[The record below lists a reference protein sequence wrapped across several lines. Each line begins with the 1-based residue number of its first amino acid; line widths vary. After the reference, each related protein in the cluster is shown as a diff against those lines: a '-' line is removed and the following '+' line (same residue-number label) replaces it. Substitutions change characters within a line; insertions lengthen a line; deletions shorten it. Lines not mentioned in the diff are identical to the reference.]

1 MSHGVKL
8 PVFIFIRANLK
19 VVTAAITKRETV
31 LYLVRLA
38 VEEGQSGMEWE
49 GAPEDVIWKTPHLLD
64 NEPLKRKRWVV
75 AGDKV

>member
-1 MSHGVKL
+1 MSHGVKP

-19 VVTAAITKRETV
+19 VVTAAITKTV
-31 LYLVRLA
+31 LYLLRLA
-38 VEEGQSGMEWE
+38 VEEGQSGVEWE
-49 GAPEDVIWKTPHLLD
+49 GAPEDVVRKSPHLLD